1 MNRRRFL
8 AAAIGVAAGI
18 GATGV
23 TAQTR
28 TGQPTR
34 PTAPAARGPLVSVY
48 KSPT

>member
-8 AAAIGVAAGI
+8 AAALGVAAGL
-18 GATGV
+18 GSQGV
-23 TAQTR
+23 AGQTR